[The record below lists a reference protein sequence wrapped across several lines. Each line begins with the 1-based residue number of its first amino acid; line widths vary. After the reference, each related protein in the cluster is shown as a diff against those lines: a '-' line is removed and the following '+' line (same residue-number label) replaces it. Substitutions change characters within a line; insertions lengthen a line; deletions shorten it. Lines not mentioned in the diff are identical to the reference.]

1 MYWLISLLCWNV
13 TIFSSFTTLSS
24 LEKYAQTYP
33 QFPKADNTNWLDPDY
48 TTHHKNIQ
56 ASWFDKFFAWLHLR
70 DIVAWD
76 AHEFKNLLLE
86 VIAQQKKIYGSA
98 RNVITLACPDQSK
111 IFVFGDMHGAF
122 HSLIRDLTWFKEQ
135 GIINDNLKIIKPNH
149 YMVFNGDAIDRGAYI
164 LNTLQTILLLMKA
177 NPDHVVY
184 IRGNHEDHSLWMNY
198 GLKRELEV
206 RASFVSDEKTPLEHE
221 INEFFDTL
229 PLALFVTTPQDNTK
243 AIRISHRSRDSTELT
258 TAEDNLSIYLK
269 ERQQKE
275 GIGVHLIEKKHRN
288 NNDPSSN
295 IIAIVETQPWR
306 HEAKGVSGLT
316 NLEQDNGAAAWT
328 VLSSPIQAHQKSL
341 DFFYDA
347 FAEITIYNPIVQS
360 TINIYNRD
368 IRNPQD
374 PFKKGNV
381 YKIISGMMISN
392 DPNQKAPEGSFTI
405 GSSMALKKGVPIL
418 SERIKRGMSTRINE
432 INQKGGIKNQHIR
445 SVVYND
451 NYLPHLARPNIDQ
464 LINKEKTDVI
474 LLPTGTPTLESYD
487 EYTKTG
493 KVLVLFP
500 ITGAPEFR
508 DPQFKTMVHFRGTYA
523 DEVSV
528 LINYMI
534 EVRSVRRFALFYQ
547 DDAFGEAP
555 LAAARRVLKDKGI
568 TTWTEIPYV
577 RGSTDFKT
585 QAQKIHQAQPDAIG
599 FFSTAQATR
608 EFIRL
613 LGIDFLANKQL
624 FGVSFLGEESFRR
637 YIREQGLKVLFGAV
651 VPNPN
656 TSQLQIAKDY
666 RKLMDEYKYPYDVFS
681 FEAYIGTSILFDALE
696 KIEPPFTKEKILKQ
710 LQSLKNYDLKGLPL
724 TFNPKTQ
731 SLVPY
736 VWIESDEDEEWVQ
749 KPATY
754 ALASTTTTS
763 LITTTTVQPITTAVK
778 STDVVATTSDQKK
791 EPDNKEIK

>member
-1 MYWLISLLCWNV
+1 MYWLISLLCWN
-13 TIFSSFTTLSS
+13 TAIFASFSTLGS
-24 LEKYAQTYP
+24 LQKYAQKYL
-33 QFPKADNTNWLDPDY
+33 QFPKADNTNWLDLDF

-56 ASWFDKFFAWLHLR
+56 ASWFDRLLAWLNLR
-70 DIVAWD
+70 NLVAWD
-76 AHEFKNLLLE
+76 AQEFKDLLLE
-86 VIAQQKKIYGSA
+86 VTTQQKKIYGSG
-98 RNVITLACPDQSK
+98 RNVITLVCPDQTK
-111 IFVFGDMHGAF
+111 LFIFGDMHGAF
-122 HSLIRDLTWFKEQ
+122 HSLIRDLTWFKQE
-135 GIINDNLKIIKPNH
+135 GIINNDFKIIKPNH
-149 YMVFNGDAIDRGAYI
+149 YFVFNGDAIDRAPYS
-164 LNTLQTILLLMKA
+164 LETLHVILLLLKA
-177 NPDHVVY
+177 NPDQVIY
-184 IRGNHEDHSLWMNY
+184 IRGNHEDHDLWMNY
-198 GLKRELEV
+198 GLKRELEI
-206 RASFVSDEKTPLEHE
+206 RASFVSNQKIPLAKEVD
-221 INEFFDTL
+221 EFFDTL
-229 PLALFVTTPQDNTK
+229 PLALFVTTPQDLTK
-243 AIRISHRSRDSTELT
+243 AIRISHRNRDSAELT
-258 TAEDNLSIYLK
+258 IAETNLPVYLK
-269 ERQQKE
+269 ERKQTE
-275 GIGVHLIEKKHRN
+275 GINVHPITKTHE
-288 NNDPSSN
+288 NNDASTN

-306 HEAKGVSGLT
+306 HETKGVSGLT
-316 NLEQDNGAAAWT
+316 NLEQDNGAASWT
-328 VLSSPIQAHQKSL
+328 VLSSPVQAHQQSL
-341 DFFYDA
+341 DFYYDA
-347 FAEITIYNPIVQS
+347 FAEITIYHPIAQS

-368 IRNPQD
+368 IRNPKD

-381 YKIISGMMISN
+381 YKIISGMVVTS
-392 DPNQKAPEGSFTI
+392 DQAQKAPEDSFTI
-405 GSSMALKKGVPIL
+405 GSSMALKKGTPIL

-432 INQKGGIKNQHIR
+432 VNKKGGIKNQHIR

-464 LINKEKTDVI
+464 LINKEKTDII

-508 DPQFKTMVHFRGTYA
+508 NSQFKSMVHLRSTYA

-528 LINYMI
+528 LINYLI
-534 EVRSVRRFALFYQ
+534 DVRSVRRFALFYQ

-555 LAAARRVLKDKGI
+555 LTAARKVLKEKGI
-568 TTWTEIPYV
+568 TAWTEIPYV

-585 QAQKIHQAQPDAIG
+585 QAQKTHQAQPDAIG

-637 YIREQGLKVLFGAV
+637 YIRAQGLQVLFGAV

-724 TFNPKTQ
+724 TFNPNTQ
-731 SLVPY
+731 SLLPY
-736 VWIESDEDEEWVQ
+736 VWIESGDNEEWVQ
-749 KPATY
+749 KPAIY
-754 ALASTTTTS
+754 ASAN
-763 LITTTTVQPITTAVK
+763 TAIIPTKAAAK
-778 STDVVATTSDQKK
+778 STDAAATTPDQKK
-791 EPDNKEIK
+791 EPDNKEIKQPHQ